1 MEGLTVSQSP
11 VRQLEVDRRG
21 PEPTESYQAVENLV
35 PEFRSLSSREALERN
50 LLFRPRAHSFALL
63 RQEALDLALAWAA
76 RPESEA
82 ERAQGLVSRL
92 VRSLARWYVR
102 LNAQLPR

>member
-21 PEPTESYQAVENLV
+21 PEPTESSQAVKNLV

-50 LLFRPRAHSFALL
+50 QLFLL
-63 RQEALDLALAWAA
+63 RA
-76 RPESEA
+76 
-82 ERAQGLVSRL
+82 
-92 VRSLARWYVR
+92 
-102 LNAQLPR
+102 